1 MSREDKLAVLEAIIG
16 NPASDPQHIA
26 RAVEVHSRLA
36 GEAAGDGAA
45 AAPDPAW
52 LAEYLRRAGQQ
63 GMEPVAPEVLAGA
76 EGGKSL

>member
-1 MSREDKLAVLEAIIG
+1 MSVQDKLSVLEAIIQ
-16 NPASDPQHIA
+16 NPASDPQHVA